1 MQLQLN
7 VPLPSD
13 AAPAA
18 RQALAECPPKD
29 YETLLA
35 FAIALIALHEARGGL
50 VVAFETVPADQA
62 QKLLGGPG
70 RILVG

>member
-1 MQLQLN
+1 MQLQLT
-7 VPLPSD
+7 VPQPSD

-18 RQALAECPPKD
+18 RQALAECPPGD
-29 YETLLA
+29 YETLIS

-50 VVAFETVPADQA
+50 MVAYQVVQADQA
-62 QKLLGGPG
+62 RKLMGVPG